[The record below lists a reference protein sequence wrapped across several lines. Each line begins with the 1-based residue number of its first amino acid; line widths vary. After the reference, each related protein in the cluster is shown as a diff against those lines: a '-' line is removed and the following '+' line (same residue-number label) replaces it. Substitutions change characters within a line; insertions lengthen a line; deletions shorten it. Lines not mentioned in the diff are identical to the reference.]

1 MSIPVSQCIPPP
13 SLPGNHKIVF
23 SVCDSFCL
31 VNKFICTFFKIP
43 HIRGIVWYLSFS
55 VLLHSLWQSLGPSMW
70 LHMALFRPFLWL
82 STFHCK
88 HVPHHLYSSVNGYL
102 DCFHVLAIVNSTV
115 MNIGVHVSFQIMIF
129 SGYMPK
135 SGIAGSYDSSNFSL
149 LRNLHAVATA
159 KSLQSCPTL
168 CDPIEGSPPGSS
180 AHGIFQARVLE
191 WGAIVF
197 SRNFH
202 TVLHSGCTNLY
213 SYQQFR
219 RAPFS
224 SHSSIYENLSI

>member
-1 MSIPVSQCIPPP
+1 
-13 SLPGNHKIVF
+13 
-23 SVCDSFCL
+23 
-31 VNKFICTFFKIP
+31 
-43 HIRGIVWYLSFS
+43 
-55 VLLHSLWQSLGPSMW
+55 MW